1 MHSGF
6 EASVVREL
14 PRNPGDMVRLAA
26 WNLFG

>member
-14 PRNPGDMVRLAA
+14 RKHPRDMVRMVA
-26 WNLFG
+26 WNLTA